1 MTRSATRLIAMA
13 TAMALALVGCS
24 GSKVPA
30 QSDQSA
36 LESGIK
42 APPVPKDDVDHTS
55 STTTSTNGS
64 ASPTTSPT
72 AATPTYWVDP
82 KGDDAAAGTKAA
94 PFHTLH
100 HGVGVLKP
108 GDTLLLSTGTYTEVD
123 AQSSV
128 IINGLNGTADQWITI
143 AAAPGAK
150 PKVNGGEWQIFL
162 IENSSYVEVRGLE
175 IEGSAATDRKPTTG
189 IEVRDSHHLRLASNY
204 VHDGGGGGIGASK
217 SNHIEILDNYI
228 SGMSKW
234 NAFQTSGIS
243 TFESS
248 DIGGSPD
255 ADGYSMHITGN
266 VVFGNENIALPVAGG
281 SAVTDGNCIII
292 DTQDTTSYTGKTYIA
307 NNVCSNNG
315 GRGIHVFQSSNVVAV
330 NNTLYHN
337 MQTPKLK
344 EEGAELSAVNAHNVV
359 FRNNLVVPR
368 ADRKATVNSGAKSV
382 SFDTNIYEQ
391 TSGSAEGN
399 TNRVVTDAGL
409 ANPAEGDFSLKR
421 GSPAIDAGNAADA
434 PSADQKHTVRRGKP
448 DVGALEASS

>member
-1 MTRSATRLIAMA
+1 MLAI
-13 TAMALALVGCS
+13 ALVGCS
-24 GSKVPA
+24 GSKATP
-30 QSDQSA
+30 QGDQSA

-42 APPVPKDDVDHTS
+42 APPVPKDDIDHTPS
-55 STTTSTNGS
+55 STTSLGQPVAPSTST
-64 ASPTTSPT
+64 
-72 AATPTYWVDP
+72 TPTYWVDP
-82 KGDDAAAGTKAA
+82 KGDDAAGGTQAA

-100 HGVGVLKP
+100 HAVGVLKP
-108 GDTLLLSTGTYTEVD
+108 GDTLLLNTGTYTEVD

-128 IINGLNGTADQWITI
+128 IIDGLNGTADKWITI

-243 TFESS
+243 LFEST

-255 ADGYSMHITGN
+255 ADGYSMHIAGN
-266 VVFGNENIALPVAGG
+266 VVYGNENIALPVEGG

-292 DTQDTTSYTGKTYIA
+292 DTQDTKNYTGKTYIA

-344 EEGAELSAVNAHNVV
+344 EEGAELSAITAHNVV

-368 ADRKATVNSGAKSV
+368 ADRKATVASSTKSV
-382 SFDTNIYEQ
+382 SFDTNIYEI
-391 TSGSAEGN
+391 TSGGGESS
-399 TNRVVTDAGL
+399 TDRVVTSAGL
-409 ANPAEGDFSLKR
+409 NNPAEGDFSLKR
-421 GSPAIDAGNAADA
+421 GSPAIDAGSAVDA
-434 PSADQKHTVRRGKP
+434 PATDKNHAVRRGKP
-448 DVGALEASS
+448 DVGALEAAS